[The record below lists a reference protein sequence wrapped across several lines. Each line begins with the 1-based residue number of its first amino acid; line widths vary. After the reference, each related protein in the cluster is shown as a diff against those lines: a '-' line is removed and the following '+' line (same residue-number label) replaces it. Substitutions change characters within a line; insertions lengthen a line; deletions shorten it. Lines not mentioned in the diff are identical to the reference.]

1 MKLFIVKI
9 RQRILSMHNVKKI
22 RLIIGVTVLAAF
34 IAAWLRY
41 DTFGSAAAFL
51 EETQLVYAVFEL
63 PMLAAV
69 IALAIILLTT
79 LLVGRVYCSTICPLG
94 LLQDLIARL
103 TRRFNRKPYQTLA
116 PHGQLHAAVFALV
129 VGAASAGFI
138 LPLALLEPFST
149 FGQLFAGIFQPLAAK
164 FFLTAAPMVSTDIN
178 WFGQAADRPFSML
191 NSLVASFLLA
201 ALTFAVY
208 KAGRIY
214 CNTLCPVGAILRFVA
229 KYSFFRLSIDE
240 SVCTSCRLCEKACK
254 AGCIDVASKTLD
266 FSRCVSCY
274 NCTASCNFAA
284 IRFGRAAAA
293 TSAKPLFMPGR
304 RAAIAAVAGAA
315 VGYVLPKA
323 LIAGAESPAKILP
336 PGAMN
341 AKRFYQAC
349 ISCHLC
355 VTACPSSVI
364 RPSAAPESPLSLLKP
379 SLDFEL
385 GMCEQN
391 CNLCSQICPVN
402 AIQPVDADK
411 KKLMK
416 IGEVE
421 YIKQLCVVETDG
433 NDCGACSEHCPT
445 QAVRMVPYKNNLMIP
460 QTDTSICIGC
470 GSCEHICPVRPNR
483 AIIVHP
489 VKQQTFIELP
499 EPEALPDSG
508 QPAEFPF

>member
-1 MKLFIVKI
+1 M
-9 RQRILSMHNVKKI
+9 MHNMKKI
-22 RLIIGVTVLAAF
+22 RLIVGITLLAAF
-34 IAAWLRY
+34 VAAWLRY
-41 DTFGSAAAFL
+41 DTFGGAAAIL
-51 EETQLVYAVFEL
+51 EGTQFVYAVFEL
-63 PMLAAV
+63 PLLAAV
-69 IALAIILLTT
+69 IALTVILLTT

-116 PHGQLHAAVFALV
+116 SHGQLHAAVFALV
-129 VGAASAGFI
+129 VGAAAAGFI

-149 FGQLFAGIFQPLAAK
+149 FGQIFAGIFQPLAAK
-164 FFLTAAPMVSTDIN
+164 FFVTLAPMVSTDIN
-178 WFGQAADRPFSML
+178 WFGQAAVRPFSML
-191 NSLVASFLLA
+191 NSLFAGFLIT
-201 ALTFAVY
+201 ALTIAVY

-214 CNTLCPVGAILRFVA
+214 CNTLCPVGAILRLVA
-229 KYSFFRLSIDE
+229 RHSIFRLSIDE
-240 SVCTSCRLCEKACK
+240 SACTSCRLCEKACK
-254 AGCIDVASKTLD
+254 AGCIDVTSKTLD

-274 NCTASCNFAA
+274 NCAASCNFAA
-284 IRFGRAAAA
+284 IKFGRAAAA
-293 TSAKPLFMPGR
+293 TSAKPSFVPGR
-304 RAAIAAVAGAA
+304 RAAIATIAGAA
-315 VGYVLPKA
+315 AGYVLPKA
-323 LIAGAESPAKILP
+323 LLAGTTSTAKILP

-341 AKRFYQAC
+341 AERFYQAC

-379 SLDFEL
+379 SLNFEL

-402 AIQPVDADK
+402 AIQPVASEK
-411 KKLMK
+411 KKLLK

-421 YIKQLCVVETDG
+421 YIKRLCVVETDG
-433 NDCGACSEHCPT
+433 NDCGACAEHCPT

-460 QTDTSICIGC
+460 QTDPSICIGC

-499 EPEALPDSG
+499 EAEALPDSG